1 MRVLLVS
8 ASRGESRE
16 PVFPLGAAC
25 VASALL
31 REGAEVEI
39 FDTGLHSSP
48 LRSLR
53 RAIESVSPDI
63 VGLSLRY
70 IDNAAYPRSRC
81 YLPEYAGIVSE
92 IRAASRARILLGGS
106 AFSLFP
112 EDLMRVLRAE
122 GGATGDGEDGML
134 RLLRGE
140 EGPIVQGRLES
151 LDSVEIPRKME
162 SLFPGFERYRVIGIQ
177 TMRGCSQS
185 CIHCTNILIEGE
197 TLRPR
202 QPKAVVED
210 LEYLYREHGKRNFLF
225 VDSAFNSD
233 EGHMAGVCRA
243 ILSRDLPI
251 RFACYLRPTVSDP
264 SLFGLLAGAGCI
276 SVEFDTDAGSD
287 KMLRTLRKG
296 FTTDDIRAASNA
308 CRKARIEFCH
318 NLLLGGPGENPD
330 TVAETVRLM
339 DEIAPKAVV
348 AMTGVRIYPRTK
360 LHQIAIR
367 EGVLSPDDLLLGPR
381 YYFPGNDSYW
391 LLKQVGEAAA
401 RRRNWILPGRQS
413 LRRVLATRLL
423 RSYHSVGPPW
433 KLLRQS

>member
-1 MRVLLVS
+1 MMRVLLVS

-16 PVFPLGAAC
+16 PVFPLGTAY

-31 REGAEVEI
+31 REGAEVEV
-39 FDTGLHSSP
+39 FDAGLHPSP

-53 RAIESVSPDI
+53 RAMERFPPDI

-92 IRAASRARILLGGS
+92 VRAASRAPILLGGS

-112 EDLMRVLRAE
+112 EDLMRILRAE

-134 RLLRGE
+134 RLIRGK
-140 EGPIVQGRLES
+140 EGPIVRGRLEN
-151 LDSVEIPRKME
+151 LDSVEFPRKVD
-162 SLFPGFERYRVIGIQ
+162 SLFPGFQRYRVIGVQ

-185 CIHCTNILIEGE
+185 CIHCTNMLIEGN

-202 QPKAVVED
+202 SPGAVADD
-210 LEYLYREHGKRNFLF
+210 LEYLFREHGKRNFLF

-251 RFACYLRPTVSDP
+251 RFACYLRPTISDP
-264 SLFGLLAGAGCI
+264 SLFGLLAGAGCV

-287 KMLRTLRKG
+287 RMLQTLRKG
-296 FTTDDIRAASNA
+296 FTTDDIRAASND

-318 NLLLGGPGENPD
+318 NLLFGGPGENP
-330 TVAETVRLM
+330 ETLM

-348 AMTGVRIYPRTK
+348 AMTGIRIYPRTK

-381 YYFPGNDSYW
+381 HFFPGNDSYW
-391 LLKQVGEAAA
+391 LQKQVGEAAA
-401 RRRNWILPGRQS
+401 RRRNWFLPGRRS
-413 LRRVLATRLL
+413 LRRALATRLL
-423 RSYHSVGPPW
+423 RSFHSVGPPW
-433 KLLRQS
+433 KMLRQS